1 MTDQIIT
8 VGVDGSKSSL
18 EALRFALDE
27 AQLRDATVR
36 AVTAWQVQ
44 EIYAADSGALFP
56 EERAG
61 YEKRATELQDKAV
74 ESVTRGREESPPI
87 ERQIV
92 RAEPGQALVEY
103 SRDATLL
110 VVGTE
115 HKGILKRVAVGSTS
129 AYCSRRSRVP
139 VVVVPYVDPEL
150 YGDD

>member
-61 YEKRATELQDKAV
+61 YELARPLVHPSTRHGDGRCRLALCDRARAAV
-74 ESVTRGREESPPI
+74 D
-87 ERQIV
+87 
-92 RAEPGQALVEY
+92 LVQP
-103 SRDATLL
+103 A
-110 VVGTE
+110 
-115 HKGILKRVAVGSTS
+115 
-129 AYCSRRSRVP
+129 
-139 VVVVPYVDPEL
+139 
-150 YGDD
+150 